1 MTDTPVIGLDWGTS
15 SLRAYLLGP
24 DGVRDRRESAQGLRA
39 LPAGGFAAAFAEAV
53 AGWPTDAPVL
63 MAGMVGARTGWREA
77 PYVEIAAGGAGL
89 VDALAAGL
97 VDMTGLAGRPA
108 WLVPGVSDPA
118 GPDVMRG
125 EETQLVGAAAQAGD
139 GMVVLPGS
147 HSKWATLRG
156 GRIAGFRTAMTGELF
171 AALSRATL
179 LADTIEPPADAAE
192 DAAGFDAGLAAA
204 RGLTA
209 PGDLLSAFFAIR
221 AQVLFGAL
229 PAGRA
234 GGYLSGLLIGA
245 EVAANLPAAS
255 PAPLP
260 VGIVA
265 APDLAARYASAL
277 SAFGAAPR
285 ILPTDLA
292 ATGLAALAAAAR
304 LQGAPA

>member
-89 VDALAAGL
+89 DALAAGL
-97 VDMTGLAGRPA
+97 VDMSDLAGRPA
-108 WLVPGVSDPA
+108 KLVPGVSDPA

-147 HSKWATLRG
+147 HSKWATLRD

-204 RGLTA
+204 RKLAA
-209 PGDLLSAFFAIR
+209 PGDLLTAFFAIR

-245 EVAANLPAAS
+245 EIAANLPADPAS
-255 PAPLP
+255 APP
-260 VGIVA
+260 VRIVA
-265 APDLAARYASAL
+265 APGLAARYARAL

-292 ATGLAALAAAAR
+292 ADGLAALAAAAR